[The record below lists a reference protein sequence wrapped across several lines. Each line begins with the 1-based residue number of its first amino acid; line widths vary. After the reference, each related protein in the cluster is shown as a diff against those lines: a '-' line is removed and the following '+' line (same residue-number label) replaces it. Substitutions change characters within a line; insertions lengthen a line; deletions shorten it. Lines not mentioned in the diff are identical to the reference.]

1 MVSYI
6 EKFIETKKNISNL
19 SKKEYKK
26 TISLLYSYMKDNNFN
41 EINKIVIESFILYL
55 EDKNYKI
62 TSINKYISIINNYLF
77 YLFEIG
83 YIKEVVK
90 IKHLKSIKEENKTIL
105 SNNEFKKIICLIEL
119 NFENSKRNILL
130 LYFLFY
136 SKLKLNQV
144 LSLKENDF
152 YDDFQFLKIE
162 DKIISLD
169 IEIMNYLNEY
179 KCEENEYLFRNKTG
193 NKLSRQSVWKFIKQ
207 YNEKLSV
214 NLSIDILNRSYKI
227 NKLLKNYK

>member
-1 MVSYI
+1 VVSYI